1 MHPCKIFL
9 FGRNLSSATASQL
22 LATKQQPWLLIIKI
36 QAPVGIINSI
46 DCYTAHLRTTY
57 LSPNLSIH
65 QCDAL

>member
-9 FGRNLSSATASQL
+9 FGRNLSSATDDSQPIAGHKPATLAADQAS
-22 LATKQQPWLLIIKI
+22 
-36 QAPVGIINSI
+36 VGIINSI